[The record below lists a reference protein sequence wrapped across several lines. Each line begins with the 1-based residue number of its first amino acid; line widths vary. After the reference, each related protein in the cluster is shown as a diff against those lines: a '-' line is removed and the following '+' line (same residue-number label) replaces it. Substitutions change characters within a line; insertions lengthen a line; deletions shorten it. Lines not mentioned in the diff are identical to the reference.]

1 MAGGSGTRFWP
12 KSTKALPKQF
22 LNLFGDGTM
31 IQNTV
36 KRIEG
41 MIPRERILVVTNES
55 YTGLVQKQL
64 PGIPEENILGEPVAR
79 NTAPC
84 VAIAAELLYQK
95 DPDAIMVVLPAD
107 HHIQDAEA
115 FSAVLDA
122 AVQKAE
128 RGRFLLTLGISPTR
142 PETGFGYIKGDNS
155 REQSM
160 AGHAVYPVKEFT
172 EKPDEKTAQKFIASG
187 NYYWNSGMFIW
198 KADTVLKEFEKQ
210 LPGMYALVKKAGNSL
225 YKKGHNTAIREFYEA
240 AESVSIDYGIMEGAE
255 NVFVVPGSF
264 GWNDVGSWPAV
275 YDLGDKDANDN
286 VNQAKTTLFSE
297 STGNYVFSQSGKAI
311 ALVGVERLAIVETDT
326 ALLICNLDK
335 AQGVKDVVNKL
346 SEKKELKK
354 FL

>member
-22 LNLFGDGTM
+22 LKLFGGGTM

-55 YTGLVQKQL
+55 YTGLVQDQL
-64 PGIPEENILGEPVAR
+64 PGIPEENIIGEPVAR

-95 DPDAIMVVLPAD
+95 DPEAVMVVLPAD

-115 FSAVLDA
+115 FGRALEA

-128 RGRFLLTLGISPTR
+128 SGDFLLTLGISPTR
-142 PETGFGYIKGDNS
+142 PETGFGYIESDNS
-155 REQSM
+155 RQETIG
-160 AGHAVYPVKEFT
+160 GHHVHPVKGFT
-172 EKPDEKTAQKFIASG
+172 EKPDEQTARKFIASG

-198 KADTVLKEFEKQ
+198 TADAILKEFEKQ

-225 YKKGHNTAIREFYEA
+225 YKKEHKAAINEFYQA

-255 NVFVVPGSF
+255 SVFVVPGSF

-275 YDLGDKDANDN
+275 YDLEDKDVNGN
-286 VNQAKTTLFSE
+286 VNLAETALFSE
-297 STGNYVFSQSGKAI
+297 STGNYVFSESGKAI
-311 ALVGVERLAIVETDT
+311 ALVGVERLAIVETDS

-335 AQGVKDVVNKL
+335 AQYVKEIVNKL
-346 SEKKELKK
+346 SEKEELKK